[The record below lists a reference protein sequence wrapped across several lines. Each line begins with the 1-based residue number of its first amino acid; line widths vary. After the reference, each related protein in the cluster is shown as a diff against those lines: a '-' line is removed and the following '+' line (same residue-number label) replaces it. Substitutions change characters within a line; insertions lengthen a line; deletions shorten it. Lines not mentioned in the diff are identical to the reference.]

1 MNYVPRL
8 KRLSFYLLHFQYF
21 QNQKFLD
28 CTLLVEGKHL
38 LQAHKFVL
46 DSCSDYFSSLLKNK
60 LLDDKNL
67 VICLPKEIKLWEI
80 QALLVYMYNGQVAIE
95 QEGLQSLVKCA
106 EMLQIKGLCGNDTTE
121 CHDDLKNAEDDIEES
136 DRTETMA
143 EQQEAEKSPATSEEH
158 NEKMVIKREVDISD
172 VESCPNDDVYQQ
184 SHQPTGLIRVKS
196 NLFETD
202 LKDNSD
208 SQAITEDF
216 HHDDD
221 TQHDKNNAKL
231 TTATSED
238 DDKRCCSSSPL
249 LVESTQQYENIVCSP
264 ALMQYDD
271 GADDDDDDVY
281 IEDDANVC
289 TNDALFQ
296 LITQKLGGFAHSEDS
311 NDVDSKSKLM
321 IASVSS
327 QYQSCAKTK
336 SNYTSDKKV
345 AIGGLYLRNPRG
357 NQERKYDVNALYSA
371 LQDVKNGH
379 SIYRWVMWASM
390 KPTIKLRDEFITF
403 N

>member
-1 MNYVPRL
+1 M
-8 KRLSFYLLHFQYF
+8 
-21 QNQKFLD
+21 
-28 CTLLVEGKHL
+28 EGKHL

-106 EMLQIKGLCGNDTTE
+106 ELLQIKGLCGNDSTE
-121 CHDDLKNAEDDIEES
+121 CPDDLKANEDDDEAERAES
-136 DRTETMA
+136 MV
-143 EQQEAEKSPATSEEH
+143 EQQEPEKSPSVCDEQQ
-158 NEKMVIKREVDISD
+158 NDKIVIKREVDISD
-172 VESCPNDDVYQQ
+172 VESCQNDDVYQTQ
-184 SHQPTGLIRVKS
+184 QQKVAGLIRVKS
-196 NLFETD
+196 NLFESD
-202 LKDNSD
+202 LKDNND

-216 HHDDD
+216 HREDD
-221 TQHDKNNAKL
+221 THLSKCKKSSTDESDEKR
-231 TTATSED
+231 SE
-238 DDKRCCSSSPL
+238 STSPL

-271 GADDDDDDVY
+271 GGDGDDDDEVY
-281 IEDDANVC
+281 IDDGNVC

-296 LITQKLGGFAHSEDS
+296 LITQKLGNCQQFTNSEDS

-336 SNYTSDKKV
+336 SSYSADKKV

-379 SIYRWVMWASM
+379 SIYR
-390 KPTIKLRDEFITF
+390 
-403 N
+403 

>member
-1 MNYVPRL
+1 MDNFSYYF
-8 KRLSFYLLHFQYF
+8 KRNGSWDSCLAHFIIIFQYF

-106 EMLQIKGLCGNDTTE
+106 EMLQIKGLCGNDNTE
-121 CHDDLKNAEDDIEES
+121 CPDELKNLEDDIEETE
-136 DRTETMA
+136 RTESM
-143 EQQEAEKSPATSEEH
+143 EQQQGEAEKSPSTSEEH
-158 NEKMVIKREVDISD
+158 NEKVVIKREVDISD
-172 VESCPNDDVYQQ
+172 VESCQNDDVYQQ
-184 SHQPTGLIRVKS
+184 HSLQQQTGLIRVKS

-202 LKDNSD
+202 LKDNND
-208 SQAITEDF
+208 SQAISEDF
-216 HHDDD
+216 HQGDDD
-221 TQHDKNNAKL
+221 TQIDKSS
-231 TTATSED
+231 ATKSKND
-238 DDKRCCSSSPL
+238 DEKGSSSPQHA
-249 LVESTQQYENIVCSP
+249 EGTQQYENIVCSP

-271 GADDDDDDVY
+271 GGDGDDDDDVY
-281 IEDDANVC
+281 IEDEANVC

-296 LITQKLGGFAHSEDS
+296 LITQKLGGFSDDS
-311 NDVDSKSKLM
+311 NDVDTKSKLM

-345 AIGGLYLRNPRG
+345 AISGLYLRNPRG

-379 SIYRWVMWASM
+379 SIYRWVACGW
-390 KPTIKLRDEFITF
+390 PNLETI
-403 N
+403 